1 MKGAESKAKP
11 DNKLAVRKSEAAE
24 KKKAKKASKD
34 PNKPKR
40 PQTAFFIFM
49 EEFRKRFNANNPNN
63 KSLAAVG
70 KAGGLEWKEMSD
82 IEKASY
88 KAESDKRKSAYEK
101 AMEAYNRKQADAAP
115 GQEEEESDK
124 SRSEVNDPE
133 DDHSRISKD
142 WSDKENDDF

>member
-1 MKGAESKAKP
+1 MKRAESKAKP

-24 KKKAKKASKD
+24 KKKAKKAAKD

-40 PQTAFFIFM
+40 PPTAFFIFM
-49 EEFRKRFNANNPNN
+49 EEFRKRFKADNPNN
-63 KSLAAVG
+63 KSVAAVG

-82 IEKASY
+82 MEKFSY
-88 KAESDKRKSAYEK
+88 KAESDKRKRAYENAY
-101 AMEAYNRKQADAAP
+101 AMKAYNRKQADAAP

-133 DDHSRISKD
+133 DDHSGSVKG
-142 WSDKENDDF
+142 WSDDDF